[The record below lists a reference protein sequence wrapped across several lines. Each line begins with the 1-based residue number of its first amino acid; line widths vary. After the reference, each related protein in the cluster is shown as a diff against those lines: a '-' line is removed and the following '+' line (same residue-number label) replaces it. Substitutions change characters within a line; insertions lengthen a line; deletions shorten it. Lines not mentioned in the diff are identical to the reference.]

1 MMVRDGEA
9 PDGEAPDGELG
20 RRGVVVV
27 GVDASAGAARAL
39 RWAVR
44 EAAAHDWDVVAVM
57 AWELPTAGAL
67 GVEPLP
73 VDIAALA
80 QGASETLAKILVD
93 VEEEARTLGVTV
105 TGEAA
110 HGHPRHVLLERSEDA
125 DLLVVGSR
133 GRGGFAGLLLGS
145 VSSYCTKHA
154 RRPVAVIPAPH
165 PTGP

>member
-1 MMVRDGEA
+1 MGDTPQTG
-9 PDGEAPDGELG
+9 G
-20 RRGVVVV
+20 RSQASPGVIVV
-27 GVDASAGAARAL
+27 GVDDSPGAERAL

-44 EAAAHDWDVVAVM
+44 EAAAHHWDVTAVL
-57 AWELPTAGAL
+57 AWEVPATGAL

-80 QGASETLAKILVD
+80 QGASETLARILARVAD
-93 VEEEARTLGVTV
+93 EAEALGVTV

-110 HGHPRHVLLERSEDA
+110 HGHPRHVLLELSEDA

-154 RRPVAVIPAPH
+154 HRPVAVIPSPR
-165 PTGP
+165 TNES